1 MRCGPFKRF
10 RGMFLLP
17 RRERHGMDTDRIL
30 ELVPHYLAMI
40 LIVFGVLWVV
50 RTTVGDLGFLP
61 ELVIVVVVLFLYR
74 PVVIRLGIAPS
85 MWERRS

>member
-1 MRCGPFKRF
+1 
-10 RGMFLLP
+10 
-17 RRERHGMDTDRIL
+17 MDTDRIV

-40 LIVFGVLWVV
+40 LIVFVVLWAV

-61 ELVIVVVVLFLYR
+61 ELLIVVVVLFLYR

-85 MWERRS
+85 VWERRSR